1 MQIIMIKIKS
11 HQRQVYKKRR
21 EQDKFQQALEGK
33 ETCLDALFVLC
44 CKHIP
49 SKKFYSYVIFR
60 YIWNFKGKTV
70 SVEP

>member
-33 ETCLDALFVLC
+33 ETCLDAHLHLACLSQLPAGPTKQLVL
-44 CKHIP
+44 
-49 SKKFYSYVIFR
+49 
-60 YIWNFKGKTV
+60 NF
-70 SVEP
+70 

>member
-33 ETCLDALFVLC
+33 ETCLDALFVF
-44 CKHIP
+44 P
-49 SKKFYSYVIFR
+49 SHLHLACPSQLLAGPTKQLVL
-60 YIWNFKGKTV
+60 NF
-70 SVEP
+70 